1 MGPAQLVYN
10 EANTRNRRPFRDS
23 DMNFR
28 AFAAPLGAPLAA
40 LALATLLAACGGG
53 GGATPSDAFPGK
65 IDPSFGK
72 DGVFDT
78 RGVIAAVPSSGL
90 SVGVDPAGRLLVAG
104 WMSGA
109 EFNTSLP
116 LFARV
121 LPAGALDP
129 AFGSGGYIPATSPV
143 PQQTAAAWAF
153 PVAEGKAV
161 QVHVRYQTCPNDFSA
176 CVYGPAQAVFRR
188 VGPDG
193 TPDPAFP
200 GTILD
205 RTSGQQAI
213 AEPDGAVVLSGYV
226 AGEGSSWRIGLRRVS
241 ADGQPDG
248 AFAQNSDAVLAC
260 PAMPQDPISSL
271 QHARIARLADGRIL
285 VARWDELDW
294 NRVAAG
300 LVRRTCLARLLP
312 DGRLD
317 TSFGQGGRV
326 YLEDGGGEA
335 GQVASVAE
343 ILPRSDG
350 GIALVMNRKASTQ
363 PNSVFGS
370 ILWLAADGTV
380 QVSRGDRGLTKLGP
394 HLGVVAAAAV
404 QADGRIVLAGA
415 PPSFDFPIFET
426 GGPPTV
432 MRLMDTGQA
441 DAGFGPHGN
450 GVAPIVLADKFF
462 SIAGLALSTDGA
474 IHVIGSVIYP
484 TDPAGD
490 WHLGVVKLFGGAR

>member
-1 MGPAQLVYN
+1 
-10 EANTRNRRPFRDS
+10 
-23 DMNFR
+23 MNSR
-28 AFAAPLGAPLAA
+28 AFATSLGTALAA

-53 GGATPSDAFPGK
+53 GGASPSDAFPGK
-65 IDPSFGK
+65 IDASFGK
-72 DGVFDT
+72 DGLFDT
-78 RGVIAAVPSSGL
+78 RGVVAGVPSSGK
-90 SVGVDPAGRLLVAG
+90 SVRVDPAGRLLVAG

-121 LPAGALDP
+121 LPAGVLDP

-143 PQQTAAAWAF
+143 PRQTAEAWAF
-153 PVAEGKAV
+153 PVAGGKAV
-161 QVHVRYQTCPNDFSA
+161 HVHVRYQTCPNDFSA

-200 GTILD
+200 ETILE
-205 RTSGQQAI
+205 RTASRQAI

-226 AGEGSSWRIGLRRVS
+226 AGEDVPWRIGLRRVS

-260 PAMPQDPISSL
+260 PALPQDPLSSL
-271 QHARIARLADGRIL
+271 QYASTARLADGRIL
-285 VARWDELDW
+285 VARWDGLDW

-300 LVRRTCLARLLP
+300 QVRRTCLTRLLP

-317 TSFGQGGRV
+317 ASFGQGGRV
-326 YLEDGGGEA
+326 YLEDGGGDA

-350 GIALVMNRKASTQ
+350 GIALVMNRRSTAAR
-363 PNSVFGS
+363 NSVFGS
-370 ILWLAADGTV
+370 ILWLSADGTV

-394 HLGVVAAAAV
+394 HLGVVAAAV
-404 QADGRIVLAGA
+404 IQADGRIVLAGA
-415 PPSFDFPIFET
+415 PPSLDTLFET
-426 GGPPTV
+426 GAPPAV